1 MTLPTSQSGSQQK
14 QQPSSHWDI
23 FCTVIDNYGDIGVTW
38 RLAKQLADDFNI
50 EVNLWVDDLHSF
62 SHILPKLCPQTP
74 VQCHQGVTIIHW
86 THPLPIN
93 WQPGQVLIE
102 AFACE
107 LPQAI
112 LSQLEQINTP
122 PTWINLEYLSAES
135 WIDDCHGLP
144 SLQNNGITKHFYFPG
159 FTQPSGGLICEHGL
173 LDEIQTWQ
181 ADPSNRA
188 HLLEKMSISGV
199 SPADTLISIFSY
211 ETTALLKLCQLWSQS
226 DTAIHALIPL
236 GRSLSSIQP
245 LFHESLPSSG
255 GSVTLGA
262 LTIHILPMT
271 DQDTYDRLLWSCD
284 FNIVRGEDSF
294 IRAQWAMRPFIWH
307 IYAQENDIHLD
318 KLSAFTQRYC
328 KHLEQQ
334 TAKTWTALNVAFNQD
349 DAESTALIWQEIDYS
364 GTEMQS
370 HIKNWPVEAINDAD
384 LATRLVQ
391 FVKKG

>member
-1 MTLPTSQSGSQQK
+1 MTFPTSQSGSQQK

-93 WQPGQVLIE
+93 WQPGLVLIE

-144 SLQNNGITKHFYFPG
+144 SLQSNAIAKHFFFPG
-159 FTQPSGGLICEHGL
+159 FSPKSGGLLCEHHL
-173 LDEIQTWQ
+173 LAEVTQWQ
-181 ADPSNRA
+181 ASAENREN
-188 HLLEKMSISGV
+188 LLASLSIEGV
-199 SPADTLISIFSY
+199 KQDDTLISVFSY
-211 ETTALLKLCQLWSQS
+211 ESPALQSLCQLWQQS
-226 DTAIHALIPL
+226 IKPVHALIPM
-236 GRSLSSIQP
+236 GRSLN
-245 LFHESLPSSG
+245 SLSALLPIDSLAPG
-255 GSVTLGA
+255 MTFTLGA

-349 DAESTALIWQEIDYS
+349 DAESTASKWQEMDYS
-364 GTEMQS
+364 ATEMQS
-370 HIKNWPVEAINDAD
+370 HIKNWPVDAINDAD